1 MIDEPESHL
10 DAGNQVRLARLL
22 ARMVNSG
29 TRILI
34 TTHSDFILR
43 EINNLI
49 MLSSAHDEN
58 GKEMEALGYE
68 ELDKLD
74 LDQVSAYYAKNGGL
88 EPCVMDEFGI
98 EMPVIDETTESL
110 NRTGSKLAA
119 RIIRKSKMNSDAV

>member
-1 MIDEPESHL
+1 
-10 DAGNQVRLARLL
+10 
-22 ARMVNSG
+22 
-29 TRILI
+29 
-34 TTHSDFILR
+34 
-43 EINNLI
+43 
-49 MLSSAHDEN
+49 
-58 GKEMEALGYE
+58 MEALGYE

-110 NRTGSKLAA
+110 NRAGSKLAA